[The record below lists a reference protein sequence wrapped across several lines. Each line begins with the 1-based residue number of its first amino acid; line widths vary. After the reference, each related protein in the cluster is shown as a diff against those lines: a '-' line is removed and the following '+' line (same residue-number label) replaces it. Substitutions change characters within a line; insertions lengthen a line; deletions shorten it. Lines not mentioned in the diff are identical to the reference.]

1 MTNVPTTEETAR
13 ASVRSAPP
21 VTLLRLGLALVFLGA
36 GAGKLLGVP
45 PMVAL
50 FHTAGFSDWF
60 RYAVGLFE
68 LLCAVLLTIPAT
80 SRPAALGL
88 CTLMVGAAGT
98 EVLVLHRP
106 PILSLITLAA
116 LAFIARRRPSS
127 RTMSLIGALAGAVL
141 GAIMGLFT
149 AQTSR
154 AQPPAQPPAQD
165 TTPAA
170 PSATALPPEGVYT
183 YTLAPDSS
191 DDIKQAVNR
200 TVDPMSFITRPI
212 ARGRLNATNP
222 TPQAVHVNVGGDTLG
237 VAFDDGNPVVT
248 PLDGTTVP
256 WQSSLTH
263 ETYSVH
269 STTAGDTVSQFIAA
283 PDGTRENSYV
293 FLDHGQR
300 LKLRVTVRSHRLP
313 GPLVYDL
320 LFRRTPA

>member
-1 MTNVPTTEETAR
+1 MTNVPTTEETTR
-13 ASVRSAPP
+13 AVRSVPP

-50 FHTAGFSDWF
+50 FHAAGFGSGF
-60 RYAVGLFE
+60 RYAVGLVE
-68 LLCAVLLTIPAT
+68 LLGAVLLTIPST
-80 SRPAALGL
+80 SRAAALGL

-98 EVLVLHRP
+98 EVLLLHRP
-106 PILSLITLAA
+106 PVLSLVTLTA
-116 LAFIARRRPSS
+116 LAVIARGRPSS
-127 RTMSLIGALAGAVL
+127 RTMGLIGALAGAVL
-141 GAIMGLFT
+141 GAIMGLVT
-149 AQTSR
+149 AQTAR
-154 AQPPAQPPAQD
+154 AQASQPATTQPAD
-165 TTPAA
+165 TTPA
-170 PSATALPPEGVYT
+170 PSTTALPPEGVYT
-183 YTLAPDSS
+183 FTLAPDSS
-191 DDIKQAVNR
+191 DDIKEAVNR
-200 TVDPMSFITRPI
+200 TVHPMSFITRPI

-222 TPQAVHVNVGGDTLG
+222 TPQQVHVNVGGDTLG

-248 PLDGTTVP
+248 PLDGNTVP

-263 ETYSVH
+263 ETYQVH
-269 STTAGDTVSQFIAA
+269 ATMAADTVSQFIDA

-320 LFRRTPA
+320 LFRRTPG